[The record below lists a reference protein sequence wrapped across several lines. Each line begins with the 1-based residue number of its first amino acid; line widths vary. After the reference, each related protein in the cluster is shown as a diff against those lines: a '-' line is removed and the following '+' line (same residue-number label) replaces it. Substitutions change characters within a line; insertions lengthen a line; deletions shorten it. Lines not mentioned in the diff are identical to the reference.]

1 MSTNKNYFD
10 LIDSY
15 LNGEMTNH
23 EAIEFENQLQKD
35 PLLENEFQ
43 LQKDI
48 VSSIRHF
55 RQAEL
60 KATLNAVDV
69 GVGGTF
75 TVLKVAVG
83 IGAIALL
90 GFGVYF
96 FTGDNDNSQPEQ
108 VVENSPVVVEEKQ
121 ADKTTSDAETKIL
134 VEEKDK
140 QVASVTEDKEEYTSK
155 TQEPAGQETAISDP
169 EKTPTTSQEIKRAE
183 PEIKLPDVVEE
194 FDKEEGQISE
204 NIKVPENKLN
214 KVTETYLPK
223 TEVVEM
229 NHRKYAFHYQFYNNK
244 LYLYGEFDNKYE
256 ILELNTPSGISIYM
270 FYKDNFYE
278 LEQNQ
283 EKITP
288 LTAIKDSTLMRDL
301 KTIREN

>member
-1 MSTNKNYFD
+1 
-10 LIDSY
+10 
-15 LNGEMTNH
+15 MTNH

-48 VSSIRHF
+48 VNSVRNF

-60 KATLNAVDV
+60 KASLNAVDV

-75 TVLKVAVG
+75 TVLKVAAG
-83 IGAIALL
+83 IAAIALL
-90 GFGVYF
+90 GFVAYYY
-96 FTGDNDNSQPEQ
+96 TGNPDNAQPE
-108 VVENSPVVVEEKQ
+108 
-121 ADKTTSDAETKIL
+121 L
-134 VEEKDK
+134 VEEETIPVMVEEGKPVETIAETETNVEVTQTSEQIDNVTDTEEKTELKDELK
-140 QVASVTEDKEEYTSK
+140 AGDPATQETKVSATREIVESSQETSK
-155 TQEPAGQETAISDP
+155 PEQPA
-169 EKTPTTSQEIKRAE
+169 
-183 PEIKLPDVVEE
+183 IKLPEVVEE
-194 FDKEEGQISE
+194 FDREEGQISE
-204 NIKVPENKLN
+204 NIKVPENKLSQ
-214 KVTETYLPK
+214 VTETYLPK

-229 NHRKYAFHYQFYNNK
+229 DHRKYSFHYQFYNNK

-288 LTAIKDSTLMRDL
+288 LNAIENSTLMRDL